1 MANFFQGNADL
12 DPSYSNTVDI
22 GYLRRWNKV
31 TFNSSIYHQRS
42 TNVFTFISEDSGQ
55 TVEVSENNG
64 SDDLV
69 KVPIIIRNPINLAE
83 NNRTGFEFTL
93 SYNPQENQGFSP
105 TLIF

>member
-1 MANFFQGNADL
+1 MQTL

-22 GYLRRWNKV
+22 GYLKRWDKV

-42 TNVFTFISEDSGQ
+42 TDVFTFIAEDSGQ

-83 NNRTGFEFTL
+83 KQPNR
-93 SYNPQENQGFSP
+93 
-105 TLIF
+105 I